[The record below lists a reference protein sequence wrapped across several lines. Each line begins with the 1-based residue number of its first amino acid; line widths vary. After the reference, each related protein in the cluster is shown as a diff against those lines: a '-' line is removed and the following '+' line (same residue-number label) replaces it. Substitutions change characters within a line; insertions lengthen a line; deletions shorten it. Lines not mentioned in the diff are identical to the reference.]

1 PSLFNMLDAI
11 KHANRPKLRPTQVG
25 ASKRDLLASIYG
37 RYDTILPDN
46 AWEFTGTSGQD
57 SLQDLG
63 CHIDWS
69 RAGMPKDKARLERWW
84 GTL

>member
-1 PSLFNMLDAI
+1 AVFDVYTGCVTAVLHFTPPSLFNMLDAI

-46 AWEFTGTSGQD
+46 AWEFTGTS
-57 SLQDLG
+57 
-63 CHIDWS
+63 
-69 RAGMPKDKARLERWW
+69 
-84 GTL
+84 